1 MPPNLRQL
9 FDAMWVRGSFVD
21 EKITSQKRRA
31 TEMKKEDK
39 WQESFRSTSEE
50 VSCWR
55 KKHPKATFSE
65 IENNVDGE
73 LAKIRADMIQD
84 LLKESE
90 LQDFKTLPQEKR
102 PKCPVCGKT
111 LASNG
116 RQSRE
121 LVTSHEQVI
130 EVERSKGY
138 CKRCRVSY
146 FPPR

>member
-1 MPPNLRQL
+1 
-9 FDAMWVRGSFVD
+9 
-21 EKITSQKRRA
+21 
-31 TEMKKEDK
+31 MKKEEK
-39 WQESFRSTSEE
+39 WQETFRLTSET
-50 VSCWR
+50 VNQWR

-65 IENNVDGE
+65 IENSVDE
-73 LAKIRADMIQD
+73 EIAKIRADMIQD
-84 LLKESE
+84 LIKESE
-90 LQDFKTLPQEKR
+90 LQDFKRLSQEKR
-102 PKCPVCGKT
+102 PKCPVCGQT

-146 FPPR
+146 FPPG

>member
-1 MPPNLRQL
+1 
-9 FDAMWVRGSFVD
+9 
-21 EKITSQKRRA
+21 
-31 TEMKKEDK
+31 MKKEDK
-39 WQESFRSTSEE
+39 WQASFREASDE
-50 VSCWR
+50 VSQWR

-65 IENNVDGE
+65 IENSVDGG

-84 LLKESE
+84 LIKESE
-90 LQDFKTLPQEKR
+90 LQDFKTLPEEQR

-138 CKRCRVSY
+138 CKTCRVSY

>member
-1 MPPNLRQL
+1 
-9 FDAMWVRGSFVD
+9 
-21 EKITSQKRRA
+21 
-31 TEMKKEDK
+31 MKKEDK
-39 WQESFRSTSEE
+39 WQDSFREASEE
-50 VSCWR
+50 VGFWR

-65 IENNVDGE
+65 IKNSVDGK

-84 LLKESE
+84 LIEESE
-90 LQDFKTLPQEKR
+90 LHDFKTLPKGSR

-121 LVTSHEQVI
+121 LVTTHEQIV

-138 CKRCRVSY
+138 CKTCKVSY
-146 FPPR
+146 FPPG

>member
-1 MPPNLRQL
+1 M
-9 FDAMWVRGSFVD
+9 
-21 EKITSQKRRA
+21 E
-31 TEMKKEDK
+31 KEDK

-50 VSCWR
+50 VGQWR

-84 LLKESE
+84 LIKESE

-102 PKCPVCGKT
+102 PKCPVCGKI

-116 RQSRE
+116 QQSRE
-121 LVTSHEQVI
+121 LVTSYEQLI

>member
-1 MPPNLRQL
+1 
-9 FDAMWVRGSFVD
+9 
-21 EKITSQKRRA
+21 
-31 TEMKKEDK
+31 MKKEDK
-39 WQESFRSTSEE
+39 WQASFREASDE
-50 VSCWR
+50 VSQWR

-65 IENNVDGE
+65 IENSVDGG

-84 LLKESE
+84 LIKESE
-90 LQDFKTLPQEKR
+90 LQDFKTLPEEQR

-121 LVTSHEQVI
+121 LVTTHEQVV

-138 CKRCRVSY
+138 CKTCRASF
-146 FPPR
+146 FPPG